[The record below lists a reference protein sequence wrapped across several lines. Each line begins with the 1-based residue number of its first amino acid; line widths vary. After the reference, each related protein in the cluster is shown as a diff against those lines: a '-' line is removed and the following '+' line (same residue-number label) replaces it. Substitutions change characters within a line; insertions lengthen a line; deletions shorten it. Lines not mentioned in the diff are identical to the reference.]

1 MLRSYQRE
9 WLRADIVAGF
19 ALAAL
24 LLPQGM
30 AYAQLAGMPPVTGIY
45 ATMVPMV
52 VYALVG
58 PSRILVV
65 GPDSAVGPLVAAALL
80 SMASSP
86 AQSVELGSLL
96 ALLVGGVCI
105 VGGVARA
112 GFLTELLSKPVRVGY
127 LNGLALIILVS
138 QIPKLLGF
146 STDQHTLRGELR
158 ATIDGIDRASL
169 TSLAIGVAA
178 LAVILAIRHVRPKLP
193 GILAAVVLST
203 LAVSLLDL
211 SVPVVGQL
219 PSGLPTPSLPGAGGA
234 DLTDLLAAAIG
245 IAFVAFADTGSL
257 SRSYAARIRQ
267 DVDQNQ
273 ELIALG
279 VVNASAGLFQGFPIS
294 TSASRTAVAEAAGSR
309 TQAAGLVAAAL
320 MGVVLVEASGIARN
334 MPETGLA
341 AVVIA
346 AALSLFDLRGVAQL
360 ARIRRT
366 EFALCLACFAGVALF
381 GVLTGI
387 FIAIALSLLD
397 FVRRAWRPHDAVLGR
412 VAGTKG
418 YHDTSRHPEARQ
430 IPGLVIY
437 RFDSPLF
444 FANADH
450 FRDHIH
456 NLVAHADPPAR
467 WVVVAAEPITDIDTT
482 AAEMLV
488 TLDEELSAAGARLAF
503 AELKGPVRDRLR
515 SYGLADRFTD
525 DRFFPTLGT
534 TVRAY
539 LAASGVEWSDWENE
553 VPPRSGREET

>member
-1 MLRSYQRE
+1 MLRSYQRK
-9 WLRADIVAGF
+9 WLLADIVAGF
-19 ALAAL
+19 VLAAL

-80 SMASSP
+80 LMASNP
-86 AQSVELGSLL
+86 AQSAELGSLL
-96 ALLVGGVCI
+96 ALLVGVVCA
-105 VGGVARA
+105 VGGLARA

-127 LNGLALIILVS
+127 MNGLALIILVS

-146 STDQHTLRGELR
+146 STDEHTLHGELR
-158 ATIDGIDRASL
+158 ATIDGIDKASL

-178 LAVILAIRHVRPKLP
+178 LAIILAIRYVRPKLP

-203 LAVSLLDL
+203 LVVSLLDL

-219 PSGLPTPSLPGAGGA
+219 PSGLPTPSVPGAGGA

-257 SRSYAARIRQ
+257 SRSYATRIHQ

-320 MGVVLVEASGIARN
+320 MGVVLVEASGIAR
-334 MPETGLA
+334 TSRSGLA

-346 AALSLFDLRGVAQL
+346 AALSLFDLGGVAQL

-387 FIAIALSLLD
+387 FVAIVLSLLD

-418 YHDTSRHPEARQ
+418 YHDTTRHPEARQ
-430 IPGLVIY
+430 IPGLIIY
-437 RFDSPLF
+437 RFDSPCLRQRRPF
-444 FANADH
+444 PRPHQQPRRKRRPAGSVGSGRRRANH
-450 FRDHIH
+450 GHRHHSRRDAGHPRRR
-456 NLVAHADPPAR
+456 AER
-467 WVVVAAEPITDIDTT
+467 RRRAACLRR
-482 AAEMLV
+482 AE
-488 TLDEELSAAGARLAF
+488 D
-503 AELKGPVRDRLR
+503 PVRDRLR

-539 LAASGVEWSDWENE
+539 LAATGVEWSDWENE
-553 VPPRSGREET
+553 APPRSGREET

>member
-1 MLRSYQRE
+1 MSGQTARWVQ
-9 WLRADIVAGF
+9 
-19 ALAAL
+19 
-24 LLPQGM
+24 
-30 AYAQLAGMPPVTGIY
+30 
-45 ATMVPMV
+45 
-52 VYALVG
+52 
-58 PSRILVV
+58 
-65 GPDSAVGPLVAAALL
+65 LVAAALL
-80 SMASSP
+80 SMASNP
-86 AQSVELGSLL
+86 AQSAELGSLL
-96 ALLVGGVCI
+96 ALLVGAVCA
-105 VGGVARA
+105 VGGLARA
-112 GFLTELLSKPVRVGY
+112 GFLTELLSKPVRLGY
-127 LNGLALIILVS
+127 MNGLALIILVS
-138 QIPKLLGF
+138 QIPKLLGS

-158 ATIDGIDRASL
+158 ATIDGIDRANL

-178 LAVILAIRHVRPKLP
+178 LAVILAIRHVRPQLP

-203 LAVSLLDL
+203 LVVSLLDL
-211 SVPVVGQL
+211 SVPVVGKL

-234 DLTDLLAAAIG
+234 DVTDLLAAAIG

-257 SRSYAARIRQ
+257 SRSYAVRIRQ

-294 TSASRTAVAEAAGSR
+294 TSASRTAVAETAGSR

-334 MPETGLA
+334 MPESGLA

-346 AALSLFDLRGVAQL
+346 AALSLFDLGGVTQL
-360 ARIRRT
+360 AHIRRT

-397 FVRRAWRPHDAVLGR
+397 FVRRAWHPHDAVLGR

-418 YHDTSRHPEARQ
+418 YHDTTRHPEARQ

-456 NLVAHADPPAR
+456 NLITHADPPAR

-488 TLDEELSAAGARLAF
+488 TLDDELRAANVQLAF

-515 SYGLADRFTD
+515 AYGLAGRFTD

-539 LAASGVEWSDWENE
+539 LAATGVDWSDWEDEASN
-553 VPPRSGREET
+553 RT

>member
-1 MLRSYQRE
+1 VLRSYRRD
-9 WLRADIVAGF
+9 WLRADVVAGF
-19 ALAAL
+19 VLAAL

-80 SMASSP
+80 SMASNP

-96 ALLVGGVCI
+96 AIVVGGVCI

-127 LNGLALIILVS
+127 MNGLALIILVS

-146 STDQHTLRGELR
+146 STDAHTLRGELR
-158 ATIDGIDRASL
+158 TTIDGIDQTNL
-169 TSLAIGVAA
+169 TSLAIGLVA
-178 LAVILAIRHVRPKLP
+178 LAVILAISHVRPKLP
-193 GILAAVVLST
+193 GIFAAVVLST

-219 PSGLPTPSLPGAGGA
+219 PSGLPTPSVPRAGGVH
-234 DLTDLLAAAIG
+234 LTDLLAAAVG

-257 SRSYAARIRQ
+257 SRSYAARRRQ

-279 VVNASAGLFQGFPIS
+279 VVNVSAGLFQGFPIS
-294 TSASRTAVAEAAGSR
+294 SSASRTAVAETTGAR
-309 TQAAGLVAAAL
+309 TQVAGLVAAAL
-320 MGVVLVEASGIARN
+320 MGVVVVAVSGIARN
-334 MPETGLA
+334 MPESGLA
-341 AVVIA
+341 AVVMA
-346 AALSLFDLRGVAQL
+346 AALSLFDLGGVAQL

-366 EFALCLACFAGVALF
+366 EFALCLACFAGVAVF

-387 FIAIALSLLD
+387 FVAVALSLLD

-418 YHDTSRHPEARQ
+418 YHDTTRHPEARQ
-430 IPGLVIY
+430 IPGLIIY

-450 FRDHIH
+450 FRDHIRE
-456 NLVAHADPPAR
+456 LVAYADPPVR

-482 AAEMLV
+482 AAEMLI
-488 TLDEELSAAGARLAF
+488 TLDEELSAAGVQLAF
-503 AELKGPVRDRLR
+503 AELKGHVRDRLR
-515 SYGLADRFTD
+515 AYGLADRFTD

-534 TVRAY
+534 TVRTY
-539 LAASGVEWSDWENE
+539 LAVTGVEWSDWEDASPN
-553 VPPRSGREET
+553 PT

>member
-19 ALAAL
+19 VLAAL

-80 SMASSP
+80 SMASNP
-86 AQSVELGSLL
+86 AQSAELGSLL
-96 ALLVGGVCI
+96 ALLVGGCLRCRW
-105 VGGVARA
+105 VGRER

-127 LNGLALIILVS
+127 MNGLALIIRDS

-146 STDQHTLRGELR
+146 STHQHTLRGELR

-178 LAVILAIRHVRPKLP
+178 LTVILAIRHVRPKLP

-203 LAVSLLDL
+203 LVVSLLDL

-219 PSGLPTPSLPGAGGA
+219 PSGLPTPSVPGAGGA

-257 SRSYAARIRQ
+257 SRSYATRIHQ

-320 MGVVLVEASGIARN
+320 MGVVLC
-334 MPETGLA
+334 
-341 AVVIA
+341 
-346 AALSLFDLRGVAQL
+346 RGERDRPKH
-360 ARIRRT
+360 ARIGIGGGRHRRRA
-366 EFALCLACFAGVALF
+366 FAVRPWRCRTARSHPANGVRAVP
-381 GVLTGI
+381 G
-387 FIAIALSLLD
+387 LLRRRRP
-397 FVRRAWRPHDAVLGR
+397 VRRAHRNLRRHRAVAAGLRATRVAPPRRRPGTGRGHQGVSRHDPASGGTPNTGADHLPVRLAVVLRQRRPFPRPHQQPR
-412 VAGTKG
+412 RK
-418 YHDTSRHPEARQ
+418 RR
-430 IPGLVIY
+430 
-437 RFDSPLF
+437 
-444 FANADH
+444 
-450 FRDHIH
+450 
-456 NLVAHADPPAR
+456 PAR
-467 WVVVAAEPITDIDTT
+467 
-482 AAEMLV
+482 
-488 TLDEELSAAGARLAF
+488 
-503 AELKGPVRDRLR
+503 
-515 SYGLADRFTD
+515 
-525 DRFFPTLGT
+525 LG
-534 TVRAY
+534 
-539 LAASGVEWSDWENE
+539 G
-553 VPPRSGREET
+553 

>member
-1 MLRSYQRE
+1 
-9 WLRADIVAGF
+9 
-19 ALAAL
+19 
-24 LLPQGM
+24 
-30 AYAQLAGMPPVTGIY
+30 
-45 ATMVPMV
+45 
-52 VYALVG
+52 
-58 PSRILVV
+58 
-65 GPDSAVGPLVAAALL
+65 
-80 SMASSP
+80 
-86 AQSVELGSLL
+86 
-96 ALLVGGVCI
+96 
-105 VGGVARA
+105 
-112 GFLTELLSKPVRVGY
+112 
-127 LNGLALIILVS
+127 
-138 QIPKLLGF
+138 
-146 STDQHTLRGELR
+146 
-158 ATIDGIDRASL
+158 
-169 TSLAIGVAA
+169 
-178 LAVILAIRHVRPKLP
+178 
-193 GILAAVVLST
+193 LAAVVLST

-219 PSGLPTPSLPGAGGA
+219 PSGLPTPSVPGAGGA

-257 SRSYAARIRQ
+257 SRSYATRIHQ

-294 TSASRTAVAEAAGSR
+294 TSASRTAVAETAGSR

-334 MPETGLA
+334 MPESGLA

-346 AALSLFDLRGVAQL
+346 AALSLFDPGGVAQL

-387 FIAIALSLLD
+387 FVAVALSLLD

-418 YHDTSRHPEARQ
+418 YHDTTRHPEARQ
-430 IPGLVIY
+430 IPGLIIY

-456 NLVAHADPPAR
+456 NLVAYANPPAR

-488 TLDEELSAAGARLAF
+488 TLDEELSAADVQLAF
-503 AELKGPVRDRLR
+503 AELKGHVRDRLR
-515 SYGLADRFTD
+515 AYGVADRFTD

-539 LAASGVEWSDWENE
+539 LAATGVEWSDWEDEAAN
-553 VPPRSGREET
+553 PT

>member
-1 MLRSYQRE
+1 VLRSYRRE
-9 WLRADIVAGF
+9 WLRADVVAGF
-19 ALAAL
+19 VLAAL

-65 GPDSAVGPLVAAALL
+65 GPDSAVGPLIAAALL

-105 VGGVARA
+105 VAGVARA

-127 LNGLALIILVS
+127 INGLALIILAS

-146 STDQHTLRGELR
+146 STDEHTLRGEIR
-158 ATIDGIDRASL
+158 ATIDGLDQTNR
-169 TSLAIGVAA
+169 TSLAIGLAA
-178 LAVILAIRHVRPKLP
+178 LAVILTIRHLRPSIP
-193 GILAAVVLST
+193 GIFAAVVLST

-219 PSGLPTPSLPGAGGA
+219 PSGLPTPSVPGAGGA
-234 DLTDLLAAAIG
+234 DLTNLLAASIG

-257 SRSYAARIRQ
+257 SRSYAARLRQ

-279 VVNASAGLFQGFPIS
+279 VVNASAGLFQGFPVS
-294 TSASRTAVAEAAGSR
+294 TSASRTAVAETAGSR
-309 TQAAGLVAAAL
+309 TQASGLVAAGL
-320 MGVVLVEASGIARN
+320 MGVVLVEVSGIARY
-334 MPETGLA
+334 MPESGLA

-346 AALSLFDLRGVAQL
+346 AALSLVDVGGVLQL

-366 EFALCLACFAGVALF
+366 EFALCVACFAGVALF

-387 FIAIALSLLD
+387 FVAVALSLLD

-418 YHDTSRHPEARQ
+418 YHDTTRHPEARQ
-430 IPGLVIY
+430 IPGLIIY

-450 FRDHIH
+450 FRDHIRK
-456 NLVAHADPPAR
+456 LVAHANPPAR
-467 WVVVAAEPITDIDTT
+467 WIVVAAEPITDIDTT

-488 TLDEELSAAGARLAF
+488 TLDEELRAAGVQLAF
-503 AELKGPVRDRLR
+503 AELKGHVRDRLR
-515 SYGLADRFTD
+515 AYGLTDRFTD

-534 TVRAY
+534 TIRAY
-539 LAASGVEWSDWENE
+539 LAATGVEWSDWEDDTANA
-553 VPPRSGREET
+553 T

>member
-1 MLRSYQRE
+1 M
-9 WLRADIVAGF
+9 
-19 ALAAL
+19 
-24 LLPQGM
+24 
-30 AYAQLAGMPPVTGIY
+30 
-45 ATMVPMV
+45 
-52 VYALVG
+52 
-58 PSRILVV
+58 
-65 GPDSAVGPLVAAALL
+65 
-80 SMASSP
+80 
-86 AQSVELGSLL
+86 
-96 ALLVGGVCI
+96 
-105 VGGVARA
+105 
-112 GFLTELLSKPVRVGY
+112 
-127 LNGLALIILVS
+127 
-138 QIPKLLGF
+138 
-146 STDQHTLRGELR
+146 
-158 ATIDGIDRASL
+158 
-169 TSLAIGVAA
+169 
-178 LAVILAIRHVRPKLP
+178 
-193 GILAAVVLST
+193 
-203 LAVSLLDL
+203 
-211 SVPVVGQL
+211 
-219 PSGLPTPSLPGAGGA
+219 
-234 DLTDLLAAAIG
+234 
-245 IAFVAFADTGSL
+245 
-257 SRSYAARIRQ
+257 
-267 DVDQNQ
+267 
-273 ELIALG
+273 
-279 VVNASAGLFQGFPIS
+279 VNASAGLFQGFPIS
-294 TSASRTAVAEAAGSR
+294 TSASRTAVAETAGAR